1 MMKTFFDCY
10 VDFFK
15 ESFEEFGEMQKT
27 VNKFQQLLDKKKKNM
42 FLQFKQAE
50 SVNKSVPWMCSNFSI
65 PLNIAFE
72 NAKQRQE
79 ILKSSTKTSVFKTVG
94 NLPTIVNQLGLENAW
109 VLIKNKGNEECES
122 SDKVEEEEKM
132 EVIESE
138 NDEDEKYKDASKL
151 LLEHVN
157 RKRADNPDYV
167 VSSVTSLDMLG
178 PTIRDHI
185 KKAGGLNAVKTY
197 MRMTSGEWDSV
208 IGTEK
213 GKKRKSTYK

>member
-1 MMKTFFDCY
+1 MLKTFFDSY
-10 VDFFK
+10 VEFFK

-27 VNKFQQLLDKKKKNM
+27 VNKFQQLLDRKRKNL

-50 SVNKSVPWMCSNFSI
+50 TVNRTVPWLCSNFSI
-65 PLNIAFE
+65 PLNVAFE

-79 ILKSSTKTSVFKTVG
+79 TLKSSTKTSVFKTVG

-109 VLIKNKGNEECES
+109 VLIKSQGNEECEV
-122 SDKVEEEEKM
+122 KVEEEEETM
-132 EVIESE
+132 EVVEPT

-157 RKRADNPDYV
+157 RKRVEKSDYV

-178 PTIRDHI
+178 PTIRDNI

-208 IGTEK
+208 LGPEK
-213 GKKRKSTYK
+213 SKKRKSTDK